1 MSNVENK
8 NWIWKAEQGTEEQ
21 LSAKGQEGRQLLDS
35 DQEDSLPIFVEV
47 SVWIFNNSKYSFS
60 FIFHLLLL
68 LPTKSYFTLHFEEL
82 IFFKIKTPTSIQL
95 T

>member
-35 DQEDSLPIFVEV
+35 DQEDSPPIFVEV
-47 SVWIFNNSKYSFS
+47 SVWIFNNSKYSFPL
-60 FIFHLLLL
+60 IFHLSLL
-68 LPTKSYFTLHFEEL
+68 LPTKSYSTLHFEEL